1 MMHAESRPSRGQV
14 ILRVTVG
21 IVFLAWSAFVG
32 VGVVSFLGSG
42 RATSVTSSV
51 GALAVGWAGVL
62 AVCAL
67 AIRIGDGILEQ
78 ARQSAAPAA
87 GRRARPAARPSATIK
102 SQIK

>member
-32 VGVVSFLGSG
+32 VGVVSFLVSG

-51 GALAVGWAGVL
+51 GALALGWAGVL

-67 AIRIGDGILEQ
+67 AIRFGDGILEQ

-87 GRRARPAARPSATIK
+87 GDRARPTAMIK
-102 SQIK
+102 SQVK